1 MRKVISVLA
10 AISALLVL
18 GTSCSKENPEEVP
31 EYAIVALA
39 NPAAGGSVTGTG
51 TYKEGQKV
59 TLTATA
65 NAGYEFEKWNDGV
78 ATSTR
83 TITVVADAVYTASFK
98 STAPTA
104 SYTIV
109 VLASPEEG
117 GTVTGSGVYTA
128 GTEVTLTATANEGY
142 EFTQWA
148 DGETKA
154 TRTVTVTKNAS
165 YTATFKSTT
174 PAVKGTFI
182 TAIYYGNYYNDNTKN
197 YSLYIDC
204 GEFDEDG
211 YFVSEGYEVAF
222 DLNAP
227 NTSTATALDTGTY
240 NYAEWSS
247 DDTVAKNTFLDG
259 YYAEDYGTAVPTYVY
274 HYIDDSN
281 FMLGFAEG
289 GSIQISKS
297 GDNYTVAGTIEYW
310 DYVTEESDSYTFS
323 YTAEIT
329 FEDYSE
335 YESTAPVAVKSAMN
349 RNAKAKYLR
358 KSWKLRR

>member
-1 MRKVISVLA
+1 MKKLASVFA
-10 AISALLVL
+10 AIAALLVL
-18 GTSCSKENPEEVP
+18 GVSCSKTNPEEVP

-39 NPAAGGSVTGTG
+39 NPSIGGTVTGTG
-51 TYKEGQKV
+51 TYKEGQKA

-65 NAGYEFEKWNDGV
+65 NTGYEFEKWNDGV
-78 ATSTR
+78 TTSTR
-83 TITVVADAVYTASFK
+83 TVTVVADAVYTATFK
-98 STAPTA
+98 SNVPTA

-165 YTATFKSTT
+165 YTATFKSTA

-211 YFVSEGYEVAF
+211 YFIGEGYEVAF

-227 NTSTATALDTGTY
+227 NTSTASTLDTGTY
-240 NYAEWSS
+240 NYSEWTSE
-247 DDTVAKNTFLDG
+247 DDVVKNTFLDG
-259 YYAEDYGTAVPTYVY
+259 YYDDTYGPCPSYVY
-274 HYIDDSN
+274 HNIDDSN

-335 YESTAPVAVKSAMN
+335 SESTAPAAVKSSMN
-349 RNAKAKYLR
+349 SRSIKAKYLR